1 MTRILLAIFA
11 LLFSGLAQSQASF
24 SFDSEE
30 VKSVRLKPLLEAV
43 DPRIIKAVSEVRARN
58 GTVIGQPSGNY
69 SKDFPDGR
77 TWMLV
82 EPLVFRMGKDE
93 IVVPAGFVHDL
104 ASIPWFAQ
112 GVVQKNGPY
121 SRAAVVHD
129 FLYWEQGC
137 SRAQSDRIMLLAMK
151 ASNVSS
157 AAQNTIYG
165 TVAWLGGWAWG
176 QNTKD
181 WDKNVIRVIPV
192 QFRTGV
198 DTTYLEVLRGNM
210 RKKNVTNG
218 KRPKAPLSYC
228 AWGDKGVL

>member
-1 MTRILLAIFA
+1 
-11 LLFSGLAQSQASF
+11 LLFSGLAQSQTSISF
-24 SFDSEE
+24 GSEE
-30 VKSVRLKPLLEAV
+30 VKSVRLKPLLESV
-43 DPRIIKAVSEVRARN
+43 DPRILKALSEIRVRN

-82 EPLVFRMGKDE
+82 EPLVFRLDKDE

-104 ASIPWFAQ
+104 ASIPWFVQ

-137 SRAQSDRIMLLAMK
+137 SRSQSDRIMLLAMK

-157 AAQNTIYG
+157 ATQHTIYG
-165 TVAWLGGWAWG
+165 TLVLLGGWAWD
-176 QNTKD
+176 QNTKG
-181 WDKNVIRVIPV
+181 WDKNVIRVIPA
-192 QFRTGV
+192 QFRSDV
-198 DTTYLEVLRGNM
+198 DTTYLEVLRENM
-210 RKKNVTNG
+210 SKKNIRNG
-218 KRPKAPLSYC
+218 KRPKAPLPYC
-228 AWGDKGVL
+228 TWGDKGAL